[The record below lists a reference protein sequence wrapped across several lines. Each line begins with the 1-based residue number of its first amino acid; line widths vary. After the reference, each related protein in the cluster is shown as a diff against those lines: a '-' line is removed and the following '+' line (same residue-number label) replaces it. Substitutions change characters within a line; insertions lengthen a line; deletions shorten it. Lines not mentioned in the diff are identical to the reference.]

1 MTKGEWI
8 IEEKEIP
15 VMNIYGKPMT
25 MPYILENGCYECCGT
40 CKHYREGYCI
50 KYICGHKDV
59 EPISDFLF
67 YEFVCDFYRR
77 RNSGAFRRKLKKYKK
92 RIKEELVRR
101 EKRLYVL
108 GHTKIKKGN

>member
-108 GHTKIKKGN
+108 GHSENQKRN